1 MSVRKRTWTTS
12 KGEQREAWIVDYS
25 DQQGERHIRTFD
37 RKKEADAFHA
47 SVNVDVAA
55 GIHTPLSK
63 SMTVAEAGEA
73 WLRKVEIDGRER
85 STQDQYRQHV
95 TIHINPRLGR
105 EKLARLT
112 TPRIEA
118 FKDDL
123 LAGVSRALA
132 KKVLVSLKSML
143 REAQRTGGVAQN
155 VALSVKINSDK
166 RDAPKLR
173 VGVDIPSPD
182 EIKRLLAAADGKLR
196 ALLFTAVFTG
206 LRASELRGLRWE
218 DVDLKRAELHVR
230 QRADCFN
237 VIGSPKTHAGERTIP
252 MGPSVTNVLREW
264 KLACPKSEG
273 GLVFPTGTG
282 RVSHHANIIRA
293 LAPVMKAAG
302 LVDKDGGPKY
312 ALHAFRH
319 FFASWCINRKSD
331 GGLELPIKVVQ
342 ERLGHASIVMTSD
355 RYGHLFPSSDYSAEL
370 AAAERALLA

>member
-73 WLRKVEIDGRER
+73 WLRKVEIEGRER

-123 LAGVSRALA
+123 LASMSRALA
-132 KKVLVSLKSML
+132 KKVLVSLKSIL

-155 VALSVKINSDK
+155 VALGVKINSDK

-182 EIKRLLAAADGKLR
+182 EIKRLLAAADGLYCR
-196 ALLFTAVFTG
+196 I
-206 LRASELRGLRWE
+206 RR
-218 DVDLKRAELHVR
+218 
-230 QRADCFN
+230 
-237 VIGSPKTHAGERTIP
+237 IAG
-252 MGPSVTNVLREW
+252 
-264 KLACPKSEG
+264 
-273 GLVFPTGTG
+273 
-282 RVSHHANIIRA
+282 IRA
-293 LAPVMKAAG
+293 ARPAMGGRGPEACRAARAAACGLLQRHWQPKVPCRGAHNPAGAVRDERPARVEAG
-302 LVDKDGGPKY
+302 LPQKRGRACIPD
-312 ALHAFRH
+312 RH
-319 FFASWCINRKSD
+319 R
-331 GGLELPIKVVQ
+331 P
-342 ERLGHASIVMTSD
+342 RLVSRQHHPGVGTDHEGC
-355 RYGHLFPSSDYSAEL
+355 RRG
-370 AAAERALLA
+370 R